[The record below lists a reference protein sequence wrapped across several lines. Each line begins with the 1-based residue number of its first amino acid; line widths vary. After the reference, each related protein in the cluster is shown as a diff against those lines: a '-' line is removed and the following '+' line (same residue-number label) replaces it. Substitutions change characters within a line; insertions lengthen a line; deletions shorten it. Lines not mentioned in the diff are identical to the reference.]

1 MPIVLAFIIVAIS
14 SVAITYKTYT
24 GYVDYRL
31 PAKIS
36 FLVFLILGWCAPL
49 LAFAIRHKY
58 STGWQVSLTEGL
70 YFFFGFVFFLF
81 VITLTRDILWVLFD
95 LIRRAPMEEMKNP
108 PLLKKVNIITFIFCF
123 LFCLYGVYEAKKDA
137 PVKTYDI
144 ISPKVKKETKII
156 MLSDLHIDVN
166 VPVSYVKNLVERVNA
181 LNPDAI
187 VLVGDIIDNSSKNL
201 YSQMEELQKLKA
213 KDGVYV
219 TLGNHEFYAGV
230 FDWIIKFGRMQYT
243 ILNNMGVKLDDTGIY
258 LAGIPDINAAQAS
271 NVKIN
276 LNQTLSLAEK
286 DDFVIMLSH
295 TPKIIEGMDKDKI
308 DLMLSGHT
316 HGGQI
321 FPFHYF
327 VMQANQGKLAG
338 FYNDNGIKMYISRGT
353 RSWGPPMRIFAPSE
367 IAVFNLKPEKNV

>member
-1 MPIVLAFIIVAIS
+1 MPIVLAFLIVAVA

-31 PAKIS
+31 PAKIG
-36 FLVFLILGWCAPL
+36 FLLFLILGWSAPL
-49 LAFAIRHKY
+49 LGFALRHRY
-58 STGWQVSLTEGL
+58 TTGWQVSLTEGL

-95 LIRRAPMEEMKNP
+95 LIRRAPVEEMKNP
-108 PLLKKVNIITFIFCF
+108 PLLKKVNIITFVFCF